1 MATPDP
7 YSILGVS
14 RSSSPDEIKSAYRK
28 LARQYHPDVN
38 PDNPEAEEKFKEIST
53 AYAILADPEK
63 KAQFDRFGSVDDGG
77 GFQGGQGDFFQGAG
91 GFGDL
96 FEAFF
101 GAQGGSQQR
110 ARGGVRDGD
119 DIRAEAT
126 VTLVEVLEGIEKKV
140 TYRRSATC
148 ETCEGTGTAD
158 KAPPK
163 TCQTC
168 NGMGAVSQ
176 VRQTMIGSIRTQT
189 PCPNCRGEGIQ
200 IDNPCPTC
208 RGEGVTPKSEEL
220 FVTIPAGIEG
230 GQTLRVGGKGG
241 DGARGGHR
249 GDLYVVVHVLEDKRF
264 IREGRNLATEVEI
277 TYAQAAIGDT
287 IEVEGLTEP
296 LELSIEPGT
305 QPNDT
310 FRIKNEGLPRLGG
323 GNRGDLYVEAKII
336 VPKKTSEGESKL
348 LKEYAELRGE
358 PIPQGP
364 GKPANIFE
372 KIFKRR

>member
-7 YSILGVS
+7 YLALGVS
-14 RSSSPDEIKSAYRK
+14 REATPDEIKSAYRK

-38 PDNPEAEEKFKEIST
+38 PNNPEAEEKFKEISV
-53 AYAILADPEK
+53 AYAILSDPEK
-63 KAQFDRFGSVDDGG
+63 KSQFDRFGSVDDQG
-77 GFQGGQGDFFQGAG
+77 GFQGNPGDFFQGGA

-101 GAQGGSQQR
+101 GAGGGGQQR

-126 VTLVEVLEGIEKKV
+126 VTLREVLDGIEKKV
-140 TYRRSATC
+140 TFRRSATC
-148 ETCEGTGTAD
+148 ESCEGTGTVD
-158 KAPPK
+158 KSKPK
-163 TCQTC
+163 TCATC
-168 NGMGAVSQ
+168 NGMGAVTQ
-176 VRQTMIGSIRTQT
+176 LRQTMIGSIRTQT

-200 IDNPCPTC
+200 IDNPCTSC
-208 RGEGVTPKSEEL
+208 RGDGVTPKQEEL

-264 IREGRNLATEVEI
+264 IREGRNIATEVEI
-277 TYAQAAIGDT
+277 TYAQATIGDM
-287 IEVEGLTEP
+287 IAVEGLTNQ

-305 QPNDT
+305 QPGDT
-310 FRIKNEGLPRLGG
+310 FRIKSEGLPRLGG
-323 GNRGDLYVEAKII
+323 GNRGDLYVEAKIV
-336 VPKKTSEGESKL
+336 VPKKSSEGEKKL
-348 LKEYAELRGE
+348 LNEYAELRGE